1 MATKKSKTKVVDGN
15 AVENINNSIVD
26 STLDEIVNHENL
38 NWHYL
43 VSCDVKEGENDVTEL
58 KTYGTFKLSTGTIK
72 QADMERALRQIQPD
86 GEKSDDENLRKA
98 TKEVEATLITAIQ
111 SVRVNNGT
119 LVVAHSSDDLGDKE
133 IEERLNSKPYSYV
146 KKGIIPLN

>member
-1 MATKKSKTKVVDGN
+1 MATKKSKTKVVDDN
-15 AVENINNSIVD
+15 AVENTNTSIVNN
-26 STLDEIVNHENL
+26 TLDEMVNHENL

-43 VSCDVKEGENDVTEL
+43 VSCDIKEGKNDVTEL

-72 QADMERALRQIQPD
+72 QADMERALRQIQPN

-98 TKEVEATLITAIQ
+98 TKELEAVLIAAIR

-119 LVVAHSSDDLGDKE
+119 L
-133 IEERLNSKPYSYV
+133 LNR
-146 KKGIIPLN
+146 